1 MSNLNQAFIEKVK
14 KNYPVNADKI
24 ISAYKF
30 ADEAHAGV
38 KRKSGEPYIVHPL
51 AVAEILMENNMD
63 YASIMAGLLHDVVED
78 TRFTRDDI
86 KNMFGET
93 VAKLVDGVT
102 KIDNLT
108 YKETNFT
115 EADSIKRLLIAMGH
129 DVRVIFI
136 KLADR
141 LHNMRTI
148 KYLTREKQIKMA
160 TETRDLFI
168 PIAERMGI
176 RKIRSELQN
185 LVFKCLYPDDYERIK
200 QEFDAKF
207 KKRAPKIKQIEANL
221 SKILNENGIECT
233 IVGWPEHYYSIFKKQ
248 NSAGIG
254 KIYGL
259 MLYKII
265 VPTELDCYKTLG
277 ILHKEYRHLPSQI
290 KDFISFPKPNG
301 YRSLHSVL
309 VTKNFDIT
317 FKVMIRTKQMDDI
330 CEYGISSLWTNKDA
344 DVDFSE
350 NYEKYN
356 DMKKIVLLE
365 KKAIENSINFID
377 AIKRDLSQNTTW
389 AFTPKFK
396 PICLSSDHPTAI
408 DFAYAVHTSIGD
420 NAISAKINGKKAS
433 IGAEI
438 KTGDVVEIVLSNEP
452 KAPSRNWLMVATTTY
467 ARRKIREYISKHTT
481 AENVE
486 KGKAM
491 LNAELEKM
499 GHKLGDV
506 VEVYSQIAKDF
517 NFVSLD
523 DMFASIGYKSITIQ
537 QITKYVHE
545 NEIMERY
552 AQNAPVIV
560 EGAEVFMNVSF
571 PKCCSAIP
579 GDEIVGVMSKNNLA
593 IHTKNCV
600 NVSKIDKS
608 KLLNVSWKENI
619 DREFNVNVK
628 IMAKDSVGFGS
639 RLLGEISKF
648 GIDILKMEAKKIN
661 TNDCEFELGL
671 SVKNSSEVNKLIE
684 DLKSLKDVK
693 SARRA

>member
-1 MSNLNQAFIEKVK
+1 MNELNQAFIDSVK
-14 KNYPVNADKI
+14 KNYPVNANKI
-24 ISAYKF
+24 IDAYKF
-30 ADEAHAGV
+30 ADEAHRGV
-38 KRKSGEPYIVHPL
+38 FRKSGEPYIVHPL

-86 KNMFGET
+86 KKRFGET

-148 KYLTREKQIKMA
+148 QYLSREKQIKMA

-408 DFAYAVHTSIGD
+408 DFAYAVHTSVGD

>member
-30 ADEAHAGV
+30 ADGAHAGV

-78 TRFTRDDI
+78 TKYTKDDI

-408 DFAYAVHTSIGD
+408 DFAYAVHTSVGD

>member
-486 KGKAM
+486 KGKVM